1 MGKSKKSEEE
11 KLEIS
16 GDVVTVSWSNHTRE
30 FSKEVHG
37 EDFIKLAKQ
46 FASQYESTLS

>member
-1 MGKSKKSEEE
+1 MVKSKKSEEE

-16 GDVVTVSWSNHTRE
+16 GDVATVSWRGMTRE

-37 EDFIKLAKQ
+37 EDFVKLAQQ
-46 FASQYESTLS
+46 FAEKFDGAIS